1 MIFAAAVFL
10 AETKTDNN
18 GYFLLTTGVKNEE
31 LEEGYF
37 TIQVK
42 VDSTKYLTSQNS
54 LIWNVFFSYHIIS
67 SSTFFIL
74 LKKG

>member
-54 LIWNVFFSYHIIS
+54 LI
-67 SSTFFIL
+67 
-74 LKKG
+74 